1 VSDYLV
7 FHNPSCSK
15 SRGALQIL
23 ADEGIETDVVEYLKA
38 PPDRATLERIVD
50 TIPNPPAELVRKD
63 KRFKDLGLD
72 AADYTERDAVV
83 ALLLEHPELMERPV
97 VFHGDRAV
105 IARPSEL
112 VLDLVKES

>member
-23 ADEGIETDVVEYLKA
+23 ADEGIETDVVEYIKA